1 MPLRAAEAR
10 EADELKFLCHRH
22 QGPGLTCQ
30 GRGLLIRA
38 CSSNLLQLRTA
49 EEVRALPPQLPI
61 QAPKQLLDCDDVLGN
76 TLSRGRDAVDALLHP
91 PTLRL
96 SRRGDGNRAARRSAA
111 HGSRRGLLR
120 RALRIGRRRRH
131 SPLLLAHGKEVP
143 QIVRDLSDKM
153 ANLRIRQRR
162 SGGCAAG
169 ATLVAVDDPE
179 GASRWR
185 GVSGGRV
192 AVAQGRASTAVRGKG
207 RRRGALAFAGRL
219 AAFAGLG
226 VVAFRRLVRPLGA
239 AALKAARGPFGK
251 RLRSPLF
258 VILEH
263 VLQHSPQRAD
273 VAPLALGGQR

>member
-30 GRGLLIRA
+30 GRGLLVRA
-38 CSSNLLQLRTA
+38 CSSNLLQLRTT

-91 PTLRL
+91 PTLR
-96 SRRGDGNRAARRSAA
+96 RAARRGAA

-169 ATLVAVDDPE
+169 ATLAAVDDPE

-192 AVAQGRASTAVRGKG
+192 AVAQSKASTAVRGKG

-219 AAFAGLG
+219 AAVAGLG
-226 VVAFRRLVRPLGA
+226 LVAFRRLVRPLSA
-239 AALKAARGPFGK
+239 AALRAARGPFGK
-251 RLRSPLF
+251 RLRIPLV
-258 VILEH
+258 VILEQ